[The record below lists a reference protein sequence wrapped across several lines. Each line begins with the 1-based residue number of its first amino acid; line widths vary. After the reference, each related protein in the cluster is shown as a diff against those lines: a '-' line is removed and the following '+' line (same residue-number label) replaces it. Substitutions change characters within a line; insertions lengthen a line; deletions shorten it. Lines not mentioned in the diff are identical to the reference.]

1 MIKVVENVLDV
12 AYATE
17 LYNKLI
23 DLPDQ
28 RTSLDTWNNNLI
40 NIQKKLKRL

>member
-23 DLPDQ
+23 DLPHQ
-28 RTSLDTWNNNLI
+28 TTR
-40 NIQKKLKRL
+40 KKPSKNE